1 MLPLDP
7 WNKVMV
13 VAGAAAAVAV
23 TIFMVVCFLG
33 DGCLVHE
40 LLSDTKSKTRVL
52 YSPVRASTTLPC
64 VLQERRRRRG
74 GCLARC
80 TARRTRPGLR

>member
-13 VAGAAAAVAV
+13 VAGATAAVAV
-23 TIFMVVCFLG
+23 TIFMVVCFLA

-40 LLSDTKSKTRVL
+40 LLSDSKSKTLVL
-52 YSPVRASTTLPC
+52 FSPVRPSTTFI
-64 VLQERRRRRG
+64 LQERRRRRG
-74 GCLARC
+74 GCPVRC

>member
-13 VAGAAAAVAV
+13 VAGATAAVAV
-23 TIFMVVCFLG
+23 TIFMVVCFLA

-40 LLSDTKSKTRVL
+40 LLSDSKSKTRVL
-52 YSPVRASTTLPC
+52 L
-64 VLQERRRRRG
+64 
-74 GCLARC
+74 
-80 TARRTRPGLR
+80 